1 MLPDISPE
9 ELAEWEVK
17 FSAGLEQYCEED
29 EVEAEPSTVS
39 DKHTISTLFQHFLN
53 TFKYFFST
61 FSVLF

>member
-39 DKHTISTLFQHFLN
+39 DRRTISTL
-53 TFKYFFST
+53 FST
-61 FSVLF
+61 FSVLFQYFSSTFSVPF